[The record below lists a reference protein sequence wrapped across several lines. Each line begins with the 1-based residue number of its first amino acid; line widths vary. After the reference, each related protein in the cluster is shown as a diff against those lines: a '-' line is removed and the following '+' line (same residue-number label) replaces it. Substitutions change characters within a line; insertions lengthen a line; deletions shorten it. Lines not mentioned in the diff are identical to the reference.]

1 MGLTRDLDDSHKIS
15 TFIPDLNAISA
26 SNKDILRVVVA
37 EDSSRDARQR
47 IGKDALVGQE
57 WPAEPL
63 DDVECVYGSR
73 SVVD

>member
-1 MGLTRDLDDSHKIS
+1 MRLTRDLDDSHEIS

-26 SNKDILRVVVA
+26 SNKDILCVVVA
-37 EDSSRDARQR
+37 EYSPRDPRQW

-57 WPAEPL
+57 WAAEPF
-63 DDVECVYGSR
+63 DDVECVYGSW